1 MTYHQITAEER
12 YILLAMRVHGESPA
26 EIARELGRHRSTIVR
41 EIARNSTNHD
51 GYYRPPLADSYARM
65 RRSRSRR
72 NTHFTADD
80 WAIVDALLCED

>member
-41 EIARNSTNHD
+41 EIARNNTNHD
-51 GYYRPPLADSYARM
+51 GYYRPALADSYARM